1 MSEQTT
7 NSRAEQARI
16 NGAKSKG
23 PISPTGKAI
32 SSMNALKHG
41 RYAKHP
47 TVLAIEDG
55 AAFLK
60 LFRDYLAHYNPASPL
75 EARLVQELAHI
86 DWTITRFRALETA
99 FLDTVCQRD
108 ASPFSGLPPAPDPL
122 DRLAGGLARSVD
134 ESSFATFLALRI
146 SRLLTDRD
154 RTLRALA
161 RFRRAAGKN
170 PCFLP
175 PHPPE
180 KQPQLI
186 ETEKPHTPFEE

>member
-1 MSEQTT
+1 MPDNQESIRPP
-7 NSRAEQARI
+7 S
-16 NGAKSKG
+16 KSG
-23 PISPTGKAI
+23 PKTPAGKAR
-32 SSMNALKHG
+32 SSLNALKHG

-86 DWTITRFRALETA
+86 DWTITRFRALETG
-99 FLDTVCQRD
+99 FLDALCERD

-134 ESSFATFLALRI
+134 ESSFAAFLSLRI

-170 PCFLP
+170 SRFLP

-180 KQPQLI
+180 NQPQPD
-186 ETEKPHTPFEE
+186 ENTNAHPRPEE